1 MWETSHSHVNKVH
14 KPITPQTHVGLE
26 VIVFG
31 THPQSNSFLLA
42 MYVTERQT
50 PLRLTYR
57 L

>member
-1 MWETSHSHVNKVH
+1 MGETLHSHVNEVH
-14 KPITPQTHVGLE
+14 KPTTPQTHVE
-26 VIVFG
+26 VIIVFV

-42 MYVTERQT
+42 MYITERQT